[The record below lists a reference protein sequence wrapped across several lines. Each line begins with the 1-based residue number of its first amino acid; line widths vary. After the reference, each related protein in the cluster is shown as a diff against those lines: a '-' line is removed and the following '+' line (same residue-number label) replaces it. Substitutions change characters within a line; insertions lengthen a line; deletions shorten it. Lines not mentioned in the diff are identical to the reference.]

1 VSDALVAA
9 PPIATPFLDVSGRI
23 TAPWVSWLQS
33 ISRVLGI
40 TNTVA
45 GAGLQ
50 STNNLSDLESKP
62 QARSNLGL
70 GSAALHSATDFDVSG
85 AAAALAATLA
95 PSATT
100 DTTNATNISSGTLA
114 TARLPTVPIANGG
127 TGQIT
132 AALGLTALGG
142 ASLTAANT
150 FTGAQTFSNGT
161 LIHQNPSVTIGT
173 PGYVQYLART
183 ASPYSLRV
191 LFGTDG
197 SGWKYAIGKNQ
208 GGTLT
213 DVLTLG
219 DDLSATLAGTVS
231 ASGQVTGVGLKTT
244 GGLVLTRVSKTAA
257 YTLTAAD
264 YAISADATTAGFTL
278 SLLAAPT
285 DGQYY
290 EVTKVDATANVVTI
304 AGNGHNI
311 NGAATKTLTAQWAT
325 ARLQYDATL
334 GQWIAK

>member
-114 TARLPTVPIANGG
+114 TARL
-127 TGQIT
+127 
-132 AALGLTALGG
+132 
-142 ASLTAANT
+142 
-150 FTGAQTFSNGT
+150 
-161 LIHQNPSVTIGT
+161 
-173 PGYVQYLART
+173 
-183 ASPYSLRV
+183 
-191 LFGTDG
+191 
-197 SGWKYAIGKNQ
+197 
-208 GGTLT
+208 
-213 DVLTLG
+213 
-219 DDLSATLAGTVS
+219 
-231 ASGQVTGVGLKTT
+231 
-244 GGLVLTRVSKTAA
+244 
-257 YTLTAAD
+257 
-264 YAISADATTAGFTL
+264 
-278 SLLAAPT
+278 
-285 DGQYY
+285 
-290 EVTKVDATANVVTI
+290 
-304 AGNGHNI
+304 
-311 NGAATKTLTAQWAT
+311 
-325 ARLQYDATL
+325 QYDATL